1 MLAPGGELEA
11 SSPLANAAL
20 ESLRAYPEFIREL
33 EEESGRSI
41 DFRRSG
47 AIGLAFSDD
56 ELEALHSRSLRQA
69 DLGILSEPCVHL
81 GRPGRFYPD
90 DAVVDPRD
98 VTGALQVACRRRG
111 VQILES
117 EPVLN
122 IAPDGKSVRTTK
134 AVHEAEGVLI
144 AAGAWSSALLPG
156 LPRTMPVRGHLISW
170 SLAPGRLCPI
180 LRHGHTYLL
189 QRRSGELIAGASTE
203 SVGFDRTLDESALA
217 DIQRRA
223 AFLMPEL
230 GLQPPQ
236 DRWNGFRPGI
246 EAEGPAIGR
255 VPGTSIWTA
264 FGHYRNGILLAPE
277 TARRIAAL
285 IGEG

>member
-1 MLAPGGELEA
+1 
-11 SSPLANAAL
+11 
-20 ESLRAYPEFIREL
+20 
-33 EEESGRSI
+33 
-41 DFRRSG
+41 
-47 AIGLAFSDD
+47 
-56 ELEALHSRSLRQA
+56 
-69 DLGILSEPCVHL
+69 
-81 GRPGRFYPD
+81 
-90 DAVVDPRD
+90 
-98 VTGALQVACRRRG
+98 
-111 VQILES
+111 
-117 EPVLN
+117 
-122 IAPDGKSVRTTK
+122 
-134 AVHEAEGVLI
+134 
-144 AAGAWSSALLPG
+144 
-156 LPRTMPVRGHLISW
+156 
-170 SLAPGRLCPI
+170 
-180 LRHGHTYLL
+180 
-189 QRRSGELIAGASTE
+189 
-203 SVGFDRTLDESALA
+203 VGFDRTLDESALA